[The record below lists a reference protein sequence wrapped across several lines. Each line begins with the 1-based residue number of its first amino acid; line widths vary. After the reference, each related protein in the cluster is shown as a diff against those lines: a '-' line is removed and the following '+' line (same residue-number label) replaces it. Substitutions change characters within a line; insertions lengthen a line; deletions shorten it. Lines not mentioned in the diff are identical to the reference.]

1 MGTAVG
7 GVDVIGKGEEYF
19 VVAVVVLHR
28 DLDRDGVLLIFGG
41 KIDDLGMDDLERT
54 LFVDILHKASDTAL
68 ILIIV
73 FQYFFG
79 IALVAQ
85 LDMHAGVEERLFA
98 QTALQH
104 RIVVDRR
111 LLKNQRVRLEA
122 HLGAL
127 DVGLAD
133 DLELVHDLAAFIA
146 LEVDVLAVAN
156 LDLQPL
162 GQRVDDRRA
171 HAVQTAGN
179 LVAAAAELAA
189 GVQDG
194 KDDRDRR
201 QTGLA
206 VDADRDASAVVGHAN
221 DVALFYHNV
230 NFGAVAC
237 QRLVDG
243 VIDDLI
249 HQMVQTARSGRTD
262 VHARALAH
270 RFESFEHLYLVGA
283 VFLFDLGDLYSVFC
297 FFNCFASFKL
307 IHILQN

>member
-1 MGTAVG
+1 MK
-7 GVDVIGKGEEYF
+7 VI
-19 VVAVVVLHR
+19 
-28 DLDRDGVLLIFGG
+28 
-41 KIDDLGMDDLERT
+41 
-54 LFVDILHKASDTAL
+54 
-68 ILIIV
+68 
-73 FQYFFG
+73 FQNLPG

-85 LDMHAGVEERLFA
+85 LNVHAGVEECLLA
-98 QTALQH
+98 QTALEYG
-104 RIVVDRR
+104 IVVDRC
-111 LLKNQRVRLEA
+111 LLKNQRVCLEA

-127 DVGLAD
+127 DGGLAD
-133 DLELVHDLAAFIA
+133 DLELVDDLAALIA
-146 LEVDVLAVAN
+146 LEVDVFAVAD
-156 LDLQPL
+156 LDLQPF
-162 GQRVDDRRA
+162 GQRVDDRRTY
-171 HAVQTAGN
+171 AVQTAGH

-189 GVQDG
+189 GVQNG

-206 VDADRDASAVVGHAN
+206 VDADGNASAVVGDAN
-221 DVALFYHNV
+221 DVALLYYHV

-237 QRLVDG
+237 ERLVDG